1 MSCYKRLSMNFA
13 LVFSEVRILSE
24 LEMISL
30 LLQVV

>member
-1 MSCYKRLSMNFA
+1 MNFA